1 MRRQIVYGGNDMKR
15 QLLLSIGVLVLLLAV
30 CLITAAGPVQ
40 AAESDTE
47 EPTGLSFTDVTG
59 DFWANTAINNWN
71 SRGVVQGDGNRFYPR
86 EEVTRAQLAAIL
98 IKVVGYSETAGNP
111 FIDVKEGDWY
121 YEVLSRAYAQ
131 GILLGDLDS
140 NGQRRARPNDPLT
153 RAEAAVLF
161 KNVFAVTREAGFQS
175 SFQDTNIPGW
185 AREAIFNMEALGY
198 IQGRGQNLFDP
209 EGRLS
214 RAEAVQM
221 LDNIVKLFIN
231 QPGNYSGDADGSCVI
246 NTPGAVLSNM
256 KITDSLYLAP
266 GIGEGEAT
274 LEKVSVTGRTFI
286 RGGGP
291 GKITVTG
298 CDLGELIIEKAGFAP
313 EDFLA
318 DDPASPSQVPVSGGG
333 GGSGNSPEPPGPGS
347 TPEPPGASIG
357 DY

>member
-1 MRRQIVYGGNDMKR
+1 MKR

-40 AAESDTE
+40 AAESDIE
-47 EPTGLSFTDVTG
+47 ESPGLSFTDVTG
-59 DFWANTAINNWN
+59 DFWAKTAIDNWS
-71 SRGVVQGDGNRFYPR
+71 SRGVVQGDGSRFYPR
-86 EEVTRAQLAAIL
+86 GEITRAQMAAIL
-98 IKVVGYSETAGNP
+98 IKVLGYSETTGNP
-111 FIDVKEGDWY
+111 FVDVREGDWY
-121 YEVLSRAYAQ
+121 YDVLNIAHAN
-131 GILLGDLDS
+131 GILLGSLDR
-140 NGQRRARPNDPLT
+140 NGQRWARPNDPLT

-161 KNVFAVTREAGFQS
+161 KNVFAVTRDAGFQS

-185 AREAIFNMEALGY
+185 AREAVFDMEALGY
-198 IQGRGQNLFDP
+198 IKGRGQNLFDP

-256 KITDSLYLAP
+256 KINGCLYLAP
-266 GIGEGEAT
+266 GIGEGEVT
-274 LEKVSVTGRTFI
+274 LDKVSVTGRTFI

-298 CDLGELIIEKAGFAP
+298 SDLGELINEKAGFAP
-313 EDFLA
+313 EDFRA
-318 DDPASPSQVPVSGGG
+318 DDPLSPLQPPVSGGG